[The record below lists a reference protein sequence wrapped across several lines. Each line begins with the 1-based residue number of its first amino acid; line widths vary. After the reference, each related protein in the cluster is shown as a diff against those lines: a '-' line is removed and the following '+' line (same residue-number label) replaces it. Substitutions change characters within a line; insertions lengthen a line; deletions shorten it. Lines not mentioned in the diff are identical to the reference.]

1 MFRKTNRA
9 RAKQL
14 NVVLLA
20 TLFVMGAAAQAGDT
34 PRITANTDIKPV
46 TTLSAD
52 EYRAVSLAAGRILL
66 HTDKAREAIARKD
79 KKTALKEINQGLTLV
94 KLIERTLPKY
104 KVTTEIKSGDTVYRS
119 EEEVSDDY
127 VPVFNEQYIEDVV
140 VPVVQAKK
148 KSHMAAR
155 MKQRKHA
162 AKMGRKKFSPVAEEF
177 SMWRR
182 SSMKLNVTLAADAL
196 ALAKTELDKDKADAA
211 DAALGVLQSEGVIFE
226 FDEVELPLLEAAD
239 NLKLAE
245 LEISEGKGAAARAT
259 LKLASDDLKK
269 YEQITGESRAKEVRE
284 LHHKIDKLI
293 DSLASKN
300 HPSGELEKVKKEIE
314 SYWEH
319 VVKWFK

>member
-1 MFRKTNRA
+1 MLDKSNRL
-9 RAKQL
+9 KSSHL
-14 NVVLLA
+14 SGVLLA
-20 TLFVMGAAAQAGDT
+20 TLFVIGAAAQAGDT

-119 EEEVSDDY
+119 EDEVSDNY

-140 VPVVQAKK
+140 VPVVQAKRKAYLSARK
-148 KSHMAAR
+148 K
-155 MKQRKHA
+155 QGKHA
-162 AKMGRKKFSPVAEEF
+162 ARTGKEEAYPMADEL

-196 ALAKTELDKDKADAA
+196 ELAKSNLKKSKLEAA
-211 DAALGVLQSEGVIFE
+211 DAALAVMQSEGVIFE

-245 LEISEGKGAAARAT
+245 LEISEGKSAAARAT